1 MVEIGTRVRLTKGY
15 RGEKGTVIE
24 KIDSLFE
31 FYVIKLDQ
39 EINIVV
45 GPSAFVTD
53 EDLPRPQHGTIRS
66 HNPPALAASGSLPKG
81 LRKNNF
87 TELAPRFGSD
97 LFDPRLQSHRNSG
110 TISRLCD

>member
-53 EDLPRPQHGTIRS
+53 EDLP
-66 HNPPALAASGSLPKG
+66 
-81 LRKNNF
+81 
-87 TELAPRFGSD
+87 
-97 LFDPRLQSHRNSG
+97 
-110 TISRLCD
+110 